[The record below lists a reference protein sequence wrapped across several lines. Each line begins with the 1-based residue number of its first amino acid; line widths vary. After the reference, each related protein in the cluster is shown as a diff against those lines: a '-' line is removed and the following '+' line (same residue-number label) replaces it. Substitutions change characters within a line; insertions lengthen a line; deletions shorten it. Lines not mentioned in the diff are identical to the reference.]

1 MRNPVKRVTKVSNL
15 VYSKNRRATMQLEVM
30 KNSFLEIFLRWK
42 RNMSKPV
49 AKKGVHVGKT
59 YQGLMAAGRIFEVKQ
74 SKTKQANARRRTK
87 FELETSKG

>member
-1 MRNPVKRVTKVSNL
+1 
-15 VYSKNRRATMQLEVM
+15 MQLEVM

-49 AKKGVHVGKT
+49 AKMGVHVGKT

-74 SKTKQANARRRTK
+74 SKTKQANARRRPK